1 MTCWCWVLINLR
13 LYIEL
18 GPDVCWCCGI
28 VVLDGQG
35 RSNWKMTRTQAVD
48 AQLKQYGII
57 LWLSYVLCV
66 ALVQVTVFTDI
77 HHLAVQQYS
86 AFLVDGGMFPCGSF
100 RGMLCGKRRLTSSG
114 LMCMVQMCKSCCV
127 AVRFNTTTTSYEAPS
142 EFVVENLEHFLL
154 IETSWSKIT
163 PLDIS
168 RRLMELR
175 NWWRSMLPE
184 VEMARPD
191 EVQL

>member
-1 MTCWCWVLINLR
+1 MLMLWNCR
-13 LYIEL
+13 F
-18 GPDVCWCCGI
+18 
-28 VVLDGQG
+28 G
-35 RSNWKMTRTQAVD
+35 RTRTFKLKDDENASCGCTTKAVWENT
-48 AQLKQYGII
+48 LTK
-57 LWLSYVLCV
+57 LCSV
-66 ALVQVTVFTDI
+66 CSPCTGYSVYRHSPPSCSTVYI
-77 HHLAVQQYS
+77 

-127 AVRFNTTTTSYEAPS
+127 AVRFNTTTTSYEVPS

-175 NWWRSMLPE
+175 NW
-184 VEMARPD
+184 
-191 EVQL
+191 